1 MVNQPNTSRKSSFV
15 SPRKQ
20 RDVKAANMQAAGEPS
35 SNQQTPKEEVEDK
48 DKEKDKGKNDGVA
61 GEDVVSNTINA
72 VDNEEVTE
80 ENGSCDEIAPPLV
93 KETPLTDTQAKIEEI
108 MKANKNVKENEGMK
122 QGEEN
127 NNKKNKITASTRK
140 MPKRPPPIYPPP
152 YEIFRITKLFWK
164 IKMTLDI
171 HIFLHESQDKVV
183 EILALDASSDT
194 ADPESHTFS
203 RSYLDYKLAY
213 RLMKRVLQDEEEK
226 KQIEELTGSM
236 KTSPAI
242 SIDNS
247 AKNNRLSKLDSL
259 KMQNE
264 IEVAKAMREKKRKQ
278 RGSLE
283 EELLN
288 SNEEYREKMMKSL
301 GEHIIQRLK
310 IIEIIPKHTES
321 NATAKKDGSGEG
333 KAKGNE
339 KPEEGADSLP
349 LSEEQVQAVTTTTNP
364 STSSSSSPV
373 TLPIVQRLEYVTR
386 ESELE
391 LLDDYVTR
399 RDVEA
404 EEEEDGDADKF
415 LIAFPVIP

>member
-1 MVNQPNTSRKSSFV
+1 
-15 SPRKQ
+15 
-20 RDVKAANMQAAGEPS
+20 
-35 SNQQTPKEEVEDK
+35 
-48 DKEKDKGKNDGVA
+48 
-61 GEDVVSNTINA
+61 
-72 VDNEEVTE
+72 
-80 ENGSCDEIAPPLV
+80 
-93 KETPLTDTQAKIEEI
+93 
-108 MKANKNVKENEGMK
+108 
-122 QGEEN
+122 
-127 NNKKNKITASTRK
+127 
-140 MPKRPPPIYPPP
+140 
-152 YEIFRITKLFWK
+152 
-164 IKMTLDI
+164 
-171 HIFLHESQDKVV
+171 
-183 EILALDASSDT
+183 
-194 ADPESHTFS
+194 
-203 RSYLDYKLAY
+203 
-213 RLMKRVLQDEEEK
+213 K

-236 KTSPAI
+236 QNSPAI

-247 AKNNRLSKLDSL
+247 AKNNKLSKLESL

-391 LLDDYVTR
+391 LL
-399 RDVEA
+399 
-404 EEEEDGDADKF
+404 
-415 LIAFPVIP
+415 